1 MTIFSRLRFVI
12 LLFIFL
18 CISFETYAQSA
29 NVPTSTTY
37 VADTTIYN
45 LISASGTTV
54 SVSGL
59 DPLKVV
65 VSASSGTLKITT
77 TTGLSAPTGYTSGQ
91 WSGAR
96 EIAFRRNTE

>member
-1 MTIFSRLRFVI
+1 MIITSKLGNRK
-12 LLFIFL
+12 FISCVFEHVYWGAGSV
-18 CISFETYAQSA
+18 CYVPIST
-29 NVPTSTTY
+29 VG

-45 LISASGTTV
+45 LISASSSTV

-65 VSASSGTLKITT
+65 VSANSGTLKITT

-91 WSGAR
+91 WSRG
-96 EIAFRRNTE
+96 